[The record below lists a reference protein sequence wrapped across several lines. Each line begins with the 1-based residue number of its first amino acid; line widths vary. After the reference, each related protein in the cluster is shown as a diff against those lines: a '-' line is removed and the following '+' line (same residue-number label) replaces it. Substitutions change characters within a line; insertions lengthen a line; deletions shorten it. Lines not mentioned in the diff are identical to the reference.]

1 MARRAYLDHLRID
14 AASGFASWLC
24 FLVPV
29 RSERAPVT
37 ADTHRLLRTVR
48 PFWRGRRGHAVGAR
62 REM

>member
-24 FLVPV
+24 FLVSV

-37 ADTHRLLRTVR
+37 ADTHQLLRTVR
-48 PFWRGRRGHAVGAR
+48 PFGVDAAVMLLGRAGK
-62 REM
+62 